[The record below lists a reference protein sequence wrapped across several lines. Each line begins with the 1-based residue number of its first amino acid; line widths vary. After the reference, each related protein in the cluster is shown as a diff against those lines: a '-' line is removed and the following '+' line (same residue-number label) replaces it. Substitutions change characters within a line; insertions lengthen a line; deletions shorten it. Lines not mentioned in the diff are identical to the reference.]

1 MTSSIY
7 VDNVKRLIESSYE
20 KLVNSNLLSEAKNE
34 IDNDIKVNQNI
45 NNEKSSKDVIK
56 SDKKGD
62 ENNEK
67 DSEDCD
73 KLEDEKKVEEVR
85 STLSSNCRIIK
96 IKDDEIEISKWNSLK
111 SNPINEYIIKALI
124 NTFNFKTFLP
134 CQSCILEY
142 SLLYK
147 NGSNS
152 FLTGDIYIEVP
163 TGLGK
168 TLCYIITILDYFLC
182 KKDNSFFCLILT
194 ATEELVQQILKVINK
209 FNIPNLKCQDINI
222 NKFYS
227 NIYFDEPVH
236 NTFENCNIIVTTTNK
251 FELLFYSNEY
261 LFKDLKFLIIDEVD
275 KIVSLDKTN
284 INSLVNSLTKI
295 VEKNQ
300 NASNNLYRPK
310 YFLQKYLVSATL
322 CKVAD
327 NLMPLNL
334 YRPIF
339 FYYIL
344 SHARNDEFYYFT
356 KNKNKKIYHLIA
368 LIQELPYDD
377 RLSMLVFCN
386 EEKTSHLL
394 FRYLTVYFS
403 YTNTANYKIN
413 EYNRNLS
420 SKRKK
425 IILNKF
431 LSNKINILIC
441 TNSIARGLDSVN
453 LNYVVNFDIPM
464 HYNVLIHRIGRLSR
478 HNSQKGTVYHF
489 IKKSEKK
496 IVIKSGK
503 RRNVKNIKKLKFKK
517 MKLKEIRS
525 NIMEIKPLINNVISK
540 EQLNIINQSKVYH
553 YDDLIKLN
561 L

>member
-7 VDNVKRLIESSYE
+7 IDNVKGLIESSYE
-20 KLVNSNLLSEAKNE
+20 KLVNSNLLNEAENE
-34 IDNDIKVNQNI
+34 IDSGINTKVSQNS
-45 NNEKSSKDVIK
+45 NSEENSKDVRK
-56 SDKKGD
+56 
-62 ENNEK
+62 NEK
-67 DSEDCD
+67 KDNECSDA
-73 KLEDEKKVEEVR
+73 LEDENKIEEVR

-96 IKDDEIEISKWNSLK
+96 IKDNEIEISKWNSLK
-111 SNPINEYIIKALI
+111 SNPINEYVINALI
-124 NTFNFKTFLP
+124 NVFNFKTFLP

-209 FNIPNLKCQDINI
+209 FRIKNLKCQDINI
-222 NKFYS
+222 NKFHS
-227 NIYFDEPVH
+227 NIYFDELVH
-236 NTFENCNIIVTTTNK
+236 NTFDDCNIIVTTTNK
-251 FELLFYSNEY
+251 FELLFYSNEH

-275 KIVSLDKTN
+275 KIVSLGKTN
-284 INSLVNSLTKI
+284 ICSLANSLTKI

-322 CKVAD
+322 CKVSD

-339 FYYIL
+339 FYYTL
-344 SHARNDEFYYFT
+344 SHARNDEFCYFT
-356 KNKNKKIYHLIA
+356 KNTNKKIYYMIA

-377 RLSMLVFCN
+377 SLSMLIFCN
-386 EEKTSHLL
+386 DEKSAHLL
-394 FRYLTVYFS
+394 FIYLTVYFS
-403 YTNTANYKIN
+403 YTNTVNYTIN

-420 SKRKK
+420 HARRKR
-425 IILNKF
+425 ILNNF
-431 LSNKINILIC
+431 LSNKLNILIC
-441 TNSIARGLDSVN
+441 TDSIARGLDTVN

-464 HYNVLIHRIGRLSR
+464 HYNVLTHRAGRLSR
-478 HNSQKGTVYHF
+478 YNSRKGTVYYF

-496 IVIKSGK
+496 IMMKSGR
-503 RRNVKNIKKLKFKK
+503 RRNVGEINRLKFEK
-517 MKLKEIRS
+517 MKLKEIKR
-525 NIMEIKPLINNVISK
+525 NIIKIKPLINNVINK
-540 EQLNIINQSKVYH
+540 EQLNIMNQYKSYR
-553 YDDLIKLN
+553 YNDLIKLK